1 MLSYLSSLF
10 SSANYIPHGIC
21 LLWQPELMA
30 LHAGSDAAIAIA
42 YYSIPFAIIYFV
54 RKRTYLVFPSVFL
67 LSGAFIL
74 ACGTT
79 HVMSIVTL
87 WQPDYQLEGIVKLVT
102 ALISLVSAFAIWQ
115 VMPLALALPG
125 TAQLEQANRSLSQHQ
140 QLLNAELDHRVKN
153 TLAQVAGIVTSTRQ
167 GSRSI
172 DDFIQSL
179 DGRIQS
185 MSAAHTLLSKSGWQ
199 SVDLDALLRT
209 VLAPYMTSTNVKI
222 SGTDVMLTPVETQAL
237 AKVLH
242 ELATNAAKYGALSIP
257 GGQVSVT
264 WDRRPNGQAATLIV
278 EWREVGGPLAASKVK
293 SSYGTDLIRNLIPHE
308 LGGTVDLVFAAE
320 GASCKIA
327 IPYEKI

>member
-1 MLSYLSSLF
+1 MLSHLSSLF

-21 LLWQPELMA
+21 LLWEPELMA

-54 RKRTYLVFPSVFL
+54 WKRADLVFPSVFI

-87 WQPDYQLEGIVKLVT
+87 WQPNYQLEGIVKLVT
-102 ALISLVSAFAIWQ
+102 ALVSLASAFAIWR

-140 QLLNAELDHRVKN
+140 RLLNAELDHRVKN
-153 TLAQVAGIVTSTRQ
+153 ILAQVAGIVTSTRE

-172 DDFIQSL
+172 DDFVQSL
-179 DGRIQS
+179 EGRIQS
-185 MSAAHTLLSKSGWQ
+185 MAAAHTLLSDSGWQ
-199 SVDLDALLRT
+199 TVALDTLVRAQ
-209 VLAPYMTSTNVKI
+209 LAPYMTSTNVKI
-222 SGTDVMLTPVETQAL
+222 SGTDVMLSPAETQAL
-237 AKVLH
+237 GRVLH

-264 WDRRPNGQAATLIV
+264 WDRKSNGLAATLIL
-278 EWREVGGPLAASKVK
+278 EWGELGGPSVASKARL
-293 SSYGTDLIRNLIPHE
+293 SYGTDLIRNLIPHE
-308 LGGTVDLVFAAE
+308 LGGMVDLAFVKE
-320 GASCKIA
+320 GVNCWIEFPLKQA
-327 IPYEKI
+327 